1 MTLPTYGLLI
11 GRPVASRPQAGG
23 HPHWLVMVQPSLKN
37 HPAYRVAVNLAST
50 EPGAPPEITYQIIDV
65 AADGTGG
72 TQGLR
77 DLIARLRGVGAMDS
91 FQTGGGLPALDF
103 VRGGL
108 LDPASF
114 QAIAAGANPLK
125 DAFQQALDAAIQ
137 ADEAGGL
144 LAVFGTGY
152 PVKPG
157 ASGPP
162 STGYT
167 GVDNIHMN
175 QGAFNQVGAGNYY
188 LENGPNQDGGL
199 IFLAKDGSAKAF
211 FVKFQTQSLDTD
223 DKGNPTTTGSP
234 AVDDHM
240 AASKAVL
247 HAAPAVMAALT
258 APATPL
264 GAPTGYIFSDPD
276 QDAVE
281 TYVPDVDTHFHTPFV
296 QEIAGGQQR
305 TPVPSPRPGVPANM
319 DLASIVGA
327 GAPGYTNTGG
337 VQTLQFDLIG
347 DSGAVTAA
355 KLVGATSVGD
365 LMTAMAKQSPP
376 AFCFHVGDVVYY
388 YGEKQFYY
396 GQFAEV
402 FKDYPAPIFAIPGN
416 HDALTFDPTQTP
428 MESFLA
434 AFCAETPGTWDG
446 FGGVR
451 RSTMTQ
457 PGVYFTLDTPLVSI
471 IGLYSNA
478 GESGGWL
485 NDQQYAFLLG
495 ELQRLKPLHD
505 AKERA
510 VILAIHHLPKWF
522 PKAKDPTSA
531 ALDAHFAQAGL
542 WPDAVVVGHAH
553 LYQRVVRPNG
563 LAGAPRDIPYMVNG
577 AGGYGIVA
585 TQKSGGA
592 YLDTLPAS
600 YATVVD
606 EEGFL
611 RATVTKTAAKFTLQF
626 DYHSAKRGG
635 GAAPTKKHPA
645 SPPPHRPTPIPSRF
659 SEPTSSP

>member
-11 GRPVASRPQAGG
+11 GRPVASRPQSGG
-23 HPHWLVMVQPSLKN
+23 HPHWLVMVQPSLEN
-37 HPAYRVAVNLAST
+37 HPAYRVAVNLEST
-50 EPGAPPEITYQIIDV
+50 ESDAPQAIQYQVIDI
-65 AADGTGG
+65 AANDAGG

-77 DLIARLRGVGAMDS
+77 DLVAKLRGIGAMDS
-91 FQTGGGLPALDF
+91 FQTGAGMPALDF

-108 LDPASF
+108 LDPAGF
-114 QAIAAGANPLK
+114 QAIPEDANPLK
-125 DAFQQALDAAIQ
+125 DAFQQALAAAIT
-137 ADEAGGL
+137 ADETGGL

-152 PVKPG
+152 PVQPG
-157 ASGPP
+157 TSRPP

-175 QGAFNQVGAGNYY
+175 QGAPNRIGAGNYY

-211 FVKFQTQSLDTD
+211 FVKFQTQLLNTD
-223 DKGNPTTTGSP
+223 ANGNPTTTENS
-234 AVDDHM
+234 AIDSNM

-247 HAAPAVMAALT
+247 KAAPAVMAALT
-258 APATPL
+258 APATPV
-264 GAPTGYIFSDPD
+264 GVPTGYIFSDPD
-276 QDAVE
+276 EDAVE
-281 TYVPDVDTHFHTPFV
+281 SFVPDIDTHFQTPFV
-296 QEIAGGQQR
+296 QQIANGQQR
-305 TPVPSPRPGVPANM
+305 TPVPAPRLNVPAFM
-319 DLASIVGA
+319 DLTSVVGN
-327 GAPGYTNTGG
+327 GAPGYTDAGG

-355 KLVGATSVGD
+355 KLQGAMSVGE

-402 FKDYPAPIFAIPGN
+402 FKEYPAPIFAIPGN

-428 MESFLA
+428 MDSFQA
-434 AFCAETPGTWDG
+434 AFCAATPGIWDG

-495 ELQRLKPLHD
+495 ELQRLQPLRTN
-505 AKERA
+505 KQRA

-522 PKAKDPTSA
+522 PNAKDPTSA

-542 WPDAVVVGHAH
+542 WPDAVIVGHAH
-553 LYQRVVRPNG
+553 LYQRVVRQAS
-563 LAGAPRDIPYMVNG
+563 AGAPRDIPYMVNG
-577 AGGYGIVA
+577 GGGYGIVA

-592 YLDTLPAS
+592 YVQALGPAL
-600 YATVVD
+600 ATVVN

-611 RATVTKTAAKFTLQF
+611 RATATKTAGQFTLQF
-626 DYHSAKRGG
+626 DYHSAKRGL
-635 GAAPTKKHPA
+635 GAAPADTY
-645 SPPPHRPTPIPSRF
+645 TV
-659 SEPTSSP
+659 TL